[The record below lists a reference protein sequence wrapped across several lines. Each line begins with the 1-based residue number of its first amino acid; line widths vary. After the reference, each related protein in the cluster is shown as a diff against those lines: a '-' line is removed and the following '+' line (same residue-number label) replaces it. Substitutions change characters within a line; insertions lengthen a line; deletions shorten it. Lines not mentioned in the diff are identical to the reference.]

1 MIAIYLYNPDMVNE
15 ITESGQVI
23 AADSY
28 YLISNAERENFSQD
42 DDLLSDISSGACI
55 VSESN
60 SAEGHILGISDAID
74 LLKGSLP
81 SRVRNVLGNEAFD
94 ISPRSMSFSATAGAT
109 TVHDKVINAALA
121 IKAGILF
128 AESGAISSDTIKI
141 EIVDTLYLLKGIEY
155 PSEVDVGGGTMLPI
169 ETIAPDGVVLAEY
182 VPEWNVLPGPHHIN
196 KLVSQNVGKLP
207 VANLVM
213 RLSYTSSSPVGSP
226 DVVGNLNIVAY
237 RVS

>member
-60 SAEGHILGISDAID
+60 SADGHVLGISDAID

-81 SRVRNVLGNEAFD
+81 SRVRSVLGNEAFD
-94 ISPRSMSFSATAGAT
+94 ISPRSMSFIAPAGLT
-109 TVHDKVINAALA
+109 TSFDKVINAPLA
-121 IKAGILF
+121 IKAGLLF
-128 AESGAISSDTIKI
+128 AESGAKSSDTIKI
-141 EIVDTLYLLKGIEY
+141 ELIDTLYLLKGIEY
-155 PSEVDVGGGTMLPI
+155 PTDIDVGGGNMVPI
-169 ETIAPDGVVLAEY
+169 ETIAPSGVVLAEY
-182 VPEWNVLPGPHHIN
+182 VPEWNVLPAPLIN

-207 VANLVM
+207 VADLVM
-213 RLSYTSSSPVGSP
+213 RLHYTSTADVGSP
-226 DVVGNLNIVAY
+226 DVVGNLNIIAY